1 MTRSLSR
8 VEAVAVLDV
17 GKTDV
22 KLQAISPQGRILSVR
37 SAPNEVRRGTPYPSC
52 DTEHIWRWMMA
63 ALADLGERFAIQAIV
78 PTSYGSTAALIDG
91 AELVLPILE
100 YATDPP
106 PEIAAAYVQVAP
118 WFEECYCPVN
128 PASVTLGRQLFW
140 LSREFPD
147 AFERAQWILPF
158 AQYWAWG
165 LAGVPACEVTS
176 LGAQTQLWDPRER
189 ALSSL
194 VWQQG
199 WADKFPPLRNAWEVL
214 GPLQFELARKCDL
227 PDDLP
232 VLCGIY
238 ASGANI
244 ARYLAAGLDDFTLIS
259 SGEWLVVYQPTL
271 PLDQLEPLRDT
282 AANVDLLGRPVAC
295 ARFMAGREYAA
306 IAGVNGGDDGAQIA
320 DVEALVAAGTMA
332 LPSFTP
338 SGGPFPGTGGK
349 GQIVGPPPGSE
360 RARAALARLYLAL
373 ITSACLDLL
382 RSRGE
387 VVIDGPLADDR
398 LFTGLLAALCPG
410 QPIAASN
417 ERHGAALG
425 AALLWGWPE
434 RTAPAPL
441 DLRPVAAPRIAGLA
455 AYERRWRAAAEAA
468 GSS

>member
-1 MTRSLSR
+1 
-8 VEAVAVLDV
+8 
-17 GKTDV
+17 
-22 KLQAISPQGRILSVR
+22 
-37 SAPNEVRRGTPYPSC
+37 
-52 DTEHIWRWMMA
+52 
-63 ALADLGERFAIQAIV
+63 
-78 PTSYGSTAALIDG
+78 
-91 AELVLPILE
+91 
-100 YATDPP
+100 
-106 PEIAAAYVQVAP
+106 
-118 WFEECYCPVN
+118 
-128 PASVTLGRQLFW
+128 
-140 LSREFPD
+140 
-147 AFERAQWILPF
+147 
-158 AQYWAWG
+158 
-165 LAGVPACEVTS
+165 
-176 LGAQTQLWDPRER
+176 
-189 ALSSL
+189 
-194 VWQQG
+194 
-199 WADKFPPLRNAWEVL
+199 
-214 GPLQFELARKCDL
+214 
-227 PDDLP
+227 
-232 VLCGIY
+232 
-238 ASGANI
+238 
-244 ARYLAAGLDDFTLIS
+244 
-259 SGEWLVVYQPTL
+259 
-271 PLDQLEPLRDT
+271 LDQLEPLRDT

-387 VVIDGPLADDR
+387 VIIDGPLADDR

-425 AALLWGWPE
+425 AALLWGWSE

-468 GSS
+468 GLS

>member
-8 VEAVAVLDV
+8 AEAVAVLDV

-22 KLQAISPQGRILSVR
+22 KLLSVSPQGRALSVR
-37 SAPNEVRRGTPYPSC
+37 SAPNEMRRGDPYPSFNA
-52 DTEHIWRWMMA
+52 EHIWRWMIA
-63 ALADLGERFAIQAIV
+63 ALADLGERFAIQVIV

-91 AELVLPILE
+91 AQLVLPILD

-106 PEIAAAYVQVAP
+106 PEIAAAYVEIAP

-147 AFERAQWILPF
+147 AFDRAQWILPF

-176 LGAQTQLWDPRER
+176 LGAQTQLWNPRER

-194 VWQQG
+194 VEQQG
-199 WADKFPPLRNAWEVL
+199 WADKFPPLRSAWEVL
-214 GPLQFELARKCDL
+214 GPLQFEIAKKCH
-227 PDDLP
+227 LP
-232 VLCGIY
+232 VDIPVMCGIY

-259 SGEWLVVYQPTL
+259 TGEWLVAYQPHL
-271 PLDQLEPLRDT
+271 PLARLEPLRDT

-306 IAGVNGGDDGAQIA
+306 IAGTAGGAARPEAA
-320 DVEALVAAGTMA
+320 DIEALVAAGTMA
-332 LPSFTP
+332 LPSFTR
-338 SGGPFPGTGGK
+338 SGGPFPGTADK
-349 GQIVGPPPGSE
+349 GQIVGAQPNDG
-360 RARAALARLYLAL
+360 RARAALASLYLAL
-373 ITSACLDLL
+373 MASACLDLL
-382 RSRGE
+382 RSHGQ
-387 VVIDGPLADDR
+387 VIIDGAFADNR
-398 LFTGLLAALCPG
+398 LFTGLLAALRPG
-410 QPIAASN
+410 QPVAVAS
-417 ERHGAALG
+417 ERQGAALG
-425 AALLWGWPE
+425 AALLWGWSE

-441 DLRPVAAPRIAGLA
+441 DLTPVAAPRIVGLA
-455 AYERRWRAAAEAA
+455 AYERRWRTAAEAA
-468 GSS
+468 EHP